1 MTVRVSATDWCE
13 GGVGVEE
20 AVEIARA
27 FAEHG
32 AAGIDV
38 STGQVVS
45 EEQPAFGR
53 SYQTPFADRIR
64 NEIGRKY
71 GIAVIAVGA
80 ISSYDDVNSLILAG
94 RADLCALGRTHLY
107 DPQWTLHAAAEQ
119 GYAGPGATWPM
130 PFAAGNRRPQGGTH
144 GRPAAAAG
152 ADPGRGAGDGARP
165 VAAWRPGGGR
175 WRVTAFALTSEQQ
188 DLAERVRDLA
198 SGQLRALAEAGT
210 PGHVN
215 RELIKA
221 MGDLG
226 LLARLFP
233 GVAAGGLSR
242 EAAAMDLCLLREALA
257 TQSTEAETALA
268 LQGLGSY
275 PVLQSGQEEV
285 VRRWLPAVAA
295 GDAVAAFALT
305 EPEAG
310 SDAAAL
316 TLRAEPDGPGW
327 RLTGEK
333 IWISNAPE
341 ADFYTVFARTTPGA
355 GARGVSAFVVPAD
368 RPGLGGEHL
377 DMISPHPIGRLVFD
391 GVPVQPAELL
401 GEQDRGFRV
410 AMRTLD
416 LFRPS
421 VGAFAVGM
429 AQAATDAAVAHAGTR
444 TAFGGPLKDQQAVS
458 HLLAEMATRTEA
470 ARLLVYAAA
479 AAYDA
484 SAGASAAPAALGWR
498 RRRRGKGLAAKS
510 AMAKLFATET
520 AQFVVDAAVQ
530 LHGARALRRGHLL
543 EHLYREVRA
552 PRIYEGA
559 SEVQRTIIARELYR

>member
-1 MTVRVSATDWCE
+1 
-13 GGVGVEE
+13 
-20 AVEIARA
+20 
-27 FAEHG
+27 
-32 AAGIDV
+32 
-38 STGQVVS
+38 
-45 EEQPAFGR
+45 
-53 SYQTPFADRIR
+53 
-64 NEIGRKY
+64 
-71 GIAVIAVGA
+71 
-80 ISSYDDVNSLILAG
+80 
-94 RADLCALGRTHLY
+94 
-107 DPQWTLHAAAEQ
+107 
-119 GYAGPGATWPM
+119 
-130 PFAAGNRRPQGGTH
+130 
-144 GRPAAAAG
+144 
-152 ADPGRGAGDGARP
+152 
-165 VAAWRPGGGR
+165 
-175 WRVTAFALTSEQQ
+175 
-188 DLAERVRDLA
+188 
-198 SGQLRALAEAGT
+198 
-210 PGHVN
+210 
-215 RELIKA
+215 A

-226 LLARLFP
+226 LLSRLFP
-233 GVAAGGLSR
+233 GVGAGGLSR
-242 EAAAMDLCLLREALA
+242 QAAALDLCILREALA

-268 LQGLGSY
+268 RQGLGSY

-305 EPEAG
+305 EPGAG

-316 TLRAEPDGPGW
+316 ALRAEPDGPGW

-391 GVPVQPAELL
+391 GVPVQAAELL

-429 AQAATDAAVAHAGTR
+429 AQAAIDAAVTHAGTR
-444 TAFGGPLKDQQAVS
+444 MAVGGPLKDQQAVS

-484 SAGASAAPAALGWR
+484 AAGGRAPGRGGAGEGVAGPR
-498 RRRRGKGLAAKS
+498 RRRLGRRRRWEGARGQVGHGQAIRHRDGAVRGGRGGAA
-510 AMAKLFATET
+510 ARRPG
-520 AQFVVDAAVQ
+520 AAPGAPARAPVPR
-530 LHGARALRRGHLL
+530 GARAAHLRGRLRGPADDH
-543 EHLYREVRA
+543 R
-552 PRIYEGA
+552 PGA
-559 SEVQRTIIARELYR
+559 VPLIARLWPSQA